1 MDAHRVSCGVAALRL
16 IRSIGAV
23 AIVACV
29 LCATARTA
37 RADVSRAPLASVN
50 ARLASIAVAPT
61 TAAPARTWPAFAPAR
76 SLSVAPP
83 AASGVRALHLP
94 AALVRLAQAERLL
107 DIHTKSLHAD
117 FWGLLDHGRGCTIK
131 ITLHI

>member
-1 MDAHRVSCGVAALRL
+1 MDAHRVSGGAALRL
-16 IRSIGAV
+16 MRSLGAV
-23 AIVACV
+23 AIVACA

-37 RADVSRAPLASVN
+37 RADDSRAPLASVN
-50 ARLASIAVAPT
+50 ARLASIAVAPM
-61 TAAPARTWPAFAPAR
+61 TAAPARTSPAFAPPR
-76 SLSVAPP
+76 SLSVAPS
-83 AASGVRALHLP
+83 AASGFRALHLP

-107 DIHTKSLHAD
+107 DIHTKSVHAD